1 MILKTIKFK
10 SKWEK
15 IDSLRLDEIDDHEI
29 ITAKFNNTH
38 LGMISTSGLLK
49 TTPGTP
55 KPRPSPLSV

>member
-1 MILKTIKFK
+1 MVELGTHPIVIGENAIMKTIKFK

-38 LGMISTSGLLK
+38 LGMILL
-49 TTPGTP
+49 P
-55 KPRPSPLSV
+55 V

>member
-1 MILKTIKFK
+1 MIVKTTKFK

-38 LGMISTSGLLK
+38 LGMISTSGIFLL
-49 TTPGTP
+49 PVYAE
-55 KPRPSPLSV
+55 PLPLD

>member
-1 MILKTIKFK
+1 MSLELSLTMTVENVIVKTIKFK

-38 LGMISTSGLLK
+38 LGMISTSA
-49 TTPGTP
+49 
-55 KPRPSPLSV
+55 